1 MDKYKATQEE
11 KFKDGE
17 KRTISKDEMQKA
29 KARVKDALNRVQE
42 EENSPRTELGGGEY
56 EGGNGRK

>member
-1 MDKYKATQEE
+1 MDNYKATQEE

-42 EENSPRTELGGGEY
+42 EENSPRTGLWGGEY
-56 EGGNGRK
+56 EG